1 MDKVALVTGAS
12 RGIGAAILKRLQ
24 ADGLTV
30 IGTATSAAGAASI
43 QEQLGATGQGIE
55 LRLNEP
61 DSVAAA
67 IQKLGDLTPTIL
79 VNNAGITRDN
89 LMLRMSEAEWSD
101 VLETNL
107 TGTFRI
113 TKALLRGMVKA
124 RWGRVVNIGSVVG
137 RMGNAGQANY
147 VATKA
152 AVEGFSRSLAQEV
165 ASRNITVN
173 VVAPGFI
180 STDMTDVLS
189 EEQRS
194 AMLTRIPAGRLGQ
207 PEDVAAAVAFLVNE
221 EAGYITGQTLQVNG
235 GMYAA

>member
-61 DSVAAA
+61 DSVDAA

>member
-61 DSVAAA
+61 DSVDAA

-173 VVAPGFI
+173 VVAPGF
-180 STDMTDVLS
+180 SRTDMNDVLS

>member
-30 IGTATSAAGAASI
+30 VGTATSAAGAASI
-43 QEQLGATGQGIE
+43 QEQLGDTGQGIE

-61 DSVAAA
+61 GSVDAA
-67 IQKLGDLTPTIL
+67 IEQLGDLTPTIL

-189 EEQRS
+189 QEQRS